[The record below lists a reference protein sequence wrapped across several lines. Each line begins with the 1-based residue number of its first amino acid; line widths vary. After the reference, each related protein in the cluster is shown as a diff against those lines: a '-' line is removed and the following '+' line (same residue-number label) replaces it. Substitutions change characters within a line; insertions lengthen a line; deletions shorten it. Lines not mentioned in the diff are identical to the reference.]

1 MTVVTQSLPALAAR
15 QAQAF
20 QKAIQRQFSFLKQTD
35 RLDHLYTKA
44 IPLYPEEGFLLPV
57 CELHADDDALISTL
71 SQWRR
76 ENAFAFPTQFPV
88 TDAGTKSWLRTRL
101 LDTPDRM
108 LFLLVDKHGREIGHL
123 GFASCLNDRGEMEL
137 DNIVRGVK
145 TGYPGIM
152 RNAMRAL
159 MKWAHEVIGPQSFFL
174 RVFADNEHAVHFYR
188 DLGYVDDQKQP
199 LRKQVRGENISY
211 VAVEPGDAAAPDKV
225 FLRMVYAPQRNDA
238 GKEMILTAG
247 PSVSALEVFY
257 TFDAARSGWNQQWN
271 GYLNR
276 FESAFAQYIGVP
288 HAIATSSCTGA
299 LHIALAALGIGP
311 GDEVIVPDITWVATA
326 NAVLYVGAT
335 PIFADI
341 EPDTWC
347 LDPVSFES
355 KITERTKVVMPVH
368 LYGHPARMDKI
379 VAIARKHKLFIVE
392 DAAPAIGAEYQGQ
405 KTGTFGDFAAFSFQG
420 AKLVV
425 TGEGG
430 MLLTNNSDLHKK
442 AQSIWDQGRSP
453 VRTFWIDERGVKYK
467 MSNMQAAFGLGQL
480 ERVDELV
487 EMKRRIFEWYAEGL
501 RGVPHIQL
509 NHEVAGA
516 RSIYWMSSFLLDEKA
531 GLTRDGLRDALKKRN
546 VDSRPVFPAIS
557 QYPIWPLAQPPLPTA
572 KRVGLQALNLPSGVC
587 LRREQVDYVCRCI
600 KEILH
605 TSPA

>member
-1 MTVVTQSLPALAAR
+1 MSQSLSPLPAR
-15 QAQAF
+15 QAQVF
-20 QKAIQRQFSFLKQTD
+20 QNAIRKQFSFLKQTD
-35 RLDHLYTKA
+35 RLDALYTKA
-44 IPLYPEEGFLLPV
+44 IPLQPAVGFLLPV
-57 CELHADDDALISTL
+57 CELHADNEALISTF

-88 TDAGTKSWLRTRL
+88 TDAGTKSWLRARL

-108 LFLLVDKHGREIGHL
+108 LFLVVDKHGREVGHL

-159 MKWAHEVIGPQSFFL
+159 MKWAHEVIGPRSFFL
-174 RVFADNEHAVHFYR
+174 RVFADNEHAVRFYR
-188 DLGYVDDQKQP
+188 ELGFVDDELQP
-199 LRKQVRGENISY
+199 LRKQVRGESISY
-211 VAVEPGDAAAPDKV
+211 VAVEPGDTAPPDKQ
-225 FLRMVYAPQRNDA
+225 FLRMVYAPKGDDV

-247 PSVSALEVFY
+247 PSVSAREIFY
-257 TFDAARSGWNQQWN
+257 TFDAARSGWNAQWS

-276 FESAFAQYIGVP
+276 FESAFAEYIGVK

-341 EPDTWC
+341 EPDSWC

-355 KITERTKVVMPVH
+355 KITERTKAVMPVH

-379 VAIARKHKLFIVE
+379 MAIARKHKLFIVE
-392 DAAPAIGAEYQGQ
+392 DAAPAIGAEYQGR

-430 MLLTNNSDLHKK
+430 MLLTSNSDLHKK
-442 AQSIWDQGRSP
+442 ALSIWDQGRSP

-487 EMKRRIFEWYAEGL
+487 EMKRRIFAWYEEGL
-501 RGVPHIQL
+501 RGVPHLQL
-509 NHEVAGA
+509 NYEVENA
-516 RSIYWMSSFLLDEKA
+516 RSIYWMTSLLLDEKA

-557 QYPIWPLAQPPLPTA
+557 QYPIWPVAQAPLPTA
-572 KRVGLQALNLPSGVC
+572 KRIGLQALNLPSGVC

-600 KEILH
+600 REIL
-605 TSPA
+605 SQPAA